1 MKMLACLLCREYNV
15 LIEMMPE
22 MILKTFITLQMTS
35 SLRPACEIEPLSD
48 CNSFDF
54 SEVTPT

>member
-1 MKMLACLLCREYNV
+1 MLACLLCREYNV
-15 LIEMMPE
+15 LIEMMMPE